1 MKAHTLQ
8 RRALRVTHVLG
19 LFAVMLTTSNDLC
32 AGCCCYISVPEI
44 RFHSNSTV
52 PIDGDLDL
60 RCVSRRM
67 NADSALSEIAMLL
80 RENPTITMLIVG
92 HTDSEEAHAET
103 LSLQRAQHMA
113 CELVSTYGIVPGRLT
128 TEGKGSGQPRIDER
142 MLHRMSKSERGQG
155 RQINRRVEFR
165 VMSFDWTAPH
175 PDDIAAVRFLSDP
188 ETPLASA
195 TSFCDEPVEAPDTS
209 ALVQT
214 PDTTIIALEE
224 PAALS
229 LESRSV
235 QLETLAPMIV
245 PNPIVNDELSLVWS
259 PQKARAISFRMMT
272 LDGRMIMEQHTTGLE
287 QGVRFTLPVPRSLAS
302 GTYILRINTGT
313 HDWSLRF
320 VKP

>member
-1 MKAHTLQ
+1 M
-8 RRALRVTHVLG
+8 RALCSLG
-19 LFAVMLTTSNDLC
+19 LLLAMLLHFGELR
-32 AGCCCYISVPEI
+32 AGCCCCYISVPEI

-80 RENPTITMLIVG
+80 RENPTITMLLVG

-103 LSLQRAQHMA
+103 LSLRRAQHMA
-113 CELVSTYGIVPGRLT
+113 CELVSTYGIEPERLT
-128 TEGKGSGQPRIDER
+128 TEGKGSSQPRIDER
-142 MLHRMSKSERGQG
+142 MLRRMSKPERGQG

-165 VMSFDWTAPH
+165 ALSFDWTAPH
-175 PDDIAAVRFLSDP
+175 PDAIAAVRFLSDP

-195 TSFCDEPVEAPDTS
+195 TSFCDEPVEAPDSS
-209 ALVQT
+209 ALVQML
-214 PDTTIIALEE
+214 DTTGINREE

-229 LESRSV
+229 LESGSV
-235 QLETLAPMIV
+235 QLEALAPMIV

-259 PQKARAISFRMMT
+259 PGTAREISFRMMT
-272 LDGRMIMEQHTTGLE
+272 LEGRLIMEQRTFGLE
-287 QGVRFTLPVPRSLAS
+287 QGLRFTLPVPRSLAS
-302 GTYILRINTGT
+302 GTYILRISAGT
-313 HDWSLRF
+313 NDWSLRF